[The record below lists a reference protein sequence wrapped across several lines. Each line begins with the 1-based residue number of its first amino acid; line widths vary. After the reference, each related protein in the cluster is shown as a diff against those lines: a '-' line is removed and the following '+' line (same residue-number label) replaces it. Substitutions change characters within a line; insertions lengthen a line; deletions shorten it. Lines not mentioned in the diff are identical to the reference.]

1 MKIQPV
7 DLEAL
12 KREQRPFNIQLAADV
27 LCELISRQRG
37 YIQNGFVLRATVT
50 PKNPDTVNANLKL

>member
-12 KREQRPFNIQLAADV
+12 KREQKPFDVQLAADV

-37 YIQNGFVLRATVT
+37 
-50 PKNPDTVNANLKL
+50 

>member
-12 KREQRPFNIQLAADV
+12 KREQKPFNAQLVADV

-37 YIQNGFVLRATVT
+37 YIDNGYILHATLT
-50 PKNPDTVNANLKL
+50 PKEPETVKSGG

>member
-12 KREQRPFNIQLAADV
+12 KREQKPFDVQLAADV

-37 YIQNGFVLRATVT
+37 YIQNGFVLRATLT
-50 PKNPDTVNANLKL
+50 PKNPGEVKTGG

>member
-1 MKIQPV
+1 MKIQAV

-12 KREQRPFNIQLAADV
+12 KREQKPFDVQLAADV

-37 YIQNGFVLRATVT
+37 YIQNGFVLRATLT
-50 PKNPDTVNANLKL
+50 PKNPGEVKTGG